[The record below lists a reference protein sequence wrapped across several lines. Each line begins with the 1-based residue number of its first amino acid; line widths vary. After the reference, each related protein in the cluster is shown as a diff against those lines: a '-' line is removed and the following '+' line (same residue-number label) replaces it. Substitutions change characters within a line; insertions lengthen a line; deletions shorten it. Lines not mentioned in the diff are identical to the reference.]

1 MVLDEVDDP
10 QVVLVEMLDN
20 LVVVA
25 PGWCSTRWV
34 TLRWSWGS
42 WPDRPGDPQVVL
54 GEVLDEVGWVVLRWS
69 WGRCWM
75 GWVVTFRCPL
85 DGLDGLDG

>member
-1 MVLDEVDDP
+1 VLDEVDDP
-10 QVVLVEMLDN
+10 QVVLGEVLDG
-20 LVVVA
+20 LVVVVVVLR
-25 PGWCSTRWV
+25 WCSTRWM
-34 TLRWSWGS
+34 T
-42 WPDRPGDPQVVL
+42 
-54 GEVLDEVGWVVLRWS
+54 LRWS